1 MISQRLE
8 TTEPRERLMVSQV
21 SVTSPLAP
29 TSKWTI
35 VSHVGRLGGGSG
47 RHFTL
52 LMVSKV
58 AQLQSRTKIFI
69 AVFVFI
75 ITEIAC

>member
-8 TTEPRERLMVSQV
+8 TTDPRERLMVSQV
-21 SVTSPLAP
+21 SVTSPLNP

-35 VSHVGRLGGGSG
+35 VSHVGGLGRGSG
-47 RHFTL
+47 GHFTL
-52 LMVSKV
+52 LMVRKV

-69 AVFVFI
+69 TVFRSHNH
-75 ITEIAC
+75 